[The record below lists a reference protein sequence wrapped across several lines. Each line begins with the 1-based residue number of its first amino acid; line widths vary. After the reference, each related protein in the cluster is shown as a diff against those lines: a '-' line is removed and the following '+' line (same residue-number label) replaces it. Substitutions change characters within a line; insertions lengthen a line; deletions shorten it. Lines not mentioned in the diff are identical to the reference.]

1 MLKEK
6 ACGKLLHWVII
17 RCILS
22 ISAPVSVPNCWWQ
35 QLLPLCS
42 LWKPVLQMVVPGCLN
57 LKKKK
62 SHNFING
69 LNPFSPTLHVVD
81 LWTTIF
87 TGVFSKHWNWWI
99 SVSAHFQGKR
109 KTHWK
114 HSISPAMPNCSNT
127 WEICLS
133 FGVWSLWNKN
143 CSYNALQVET
153 PTSTKQHFKACAQ
166 HLHISLQGQADM
178 FSPPNQ
184 KYINVSLFNF
194 HDVTPHSQT
203 FTP

>member
-1 MLKEK
+1 MFPTAGDSSYYHFVHCKNLYYKW
-6 ACGKLLHWVII
+6 LFL
-17 RCILS
+17 
-22 ISAPVSVPNCWWQ
+22 
-35 QLLPLCS
+35 
-42 LWKPVLQMVVPGCLN
+42 VVWIKK
-57 LKKKK
+57 KKKK
-62 SHNFING
+62 SHSFING
-69 LNPFSPTLHVVD
+69 SNPFSPTLYVVD

-87 TGVFSKHWNWWI
+87 TGVFPNTETDG
-99 SVSAHFQGKR
+99 SVLVHTFQGKM

-114 HSISPAMPNCSNT
+114 HSISPAMPNCLNT
-127 WEICLS
+127 SEICLS

-178 FSPPNQ
+178 FSPTNQ

-203 FTP
+203 FTAK